1 MFISLFWLIYSGNV
15 CCSRVRKLEGLK
27 KAFDEI
33 CGRGFKVKLT
43 GLCLAGDYSKAER
56 ILG

>member
-1 MFISLFWLIYSGNV
+1 
-15 CCSRVRKLEGLK
+15 VRKLEGLK